1 MSAEDKLVRS
11 DEMGK
16 SPINVIL
23 PIELSVDPGLARI
36 VVVDIIRGL
45 SRSCCRGVRR

>member
-1 MSAEDKLVRS
+1 MRS

-16 SPINVIL
+16 SPMNVIL